1 MEKILLVEDSP
12 EVKIVVQASLK
23 DFDVYACSGIQEAER
38 QLQKNKFSCMIL
50 DIELPDGDGVSFFSQ
65 LQSRPDFSSLP
76 TFFLTGKTDLSQ
88 KLAAFS
94 LGADDFITKPF
105 EPAELRARVQAR
117 LKKSR
122 SSSSNE
128 IKLGNLTLFKD
139 QMRVMIAS
147 SEEKEIVSLTLLEF
161 KILQLLL
168 KDPERIFERDVIID
182 EVWGK
187 SANIVDRTV
196 DAHVSHLRKK
206 LSKSNLFIEAIPS
219 IGYKLSVKA

>member
-1 MEKILLVEDSP
+1 MEKVLLVEDSP

-23 DFDVYACSGIQEAER
+23 DFEVHSCSRIQEAE
-38 QLQKNKFSCMIL
+38 QELKKNKFSLLIL

-65 LQSRPDFSSLP
+65 LQSRVEFSSLP
-76 TFFLTGKTDLSQ
+76 TFFLTGKKDLSQ

-122 SSSSNE
+122 VQSPTELN
-128 IKLGNLTLFKD
+128 IGNLTLLKD
-139 QMRVMIAS
+139 QMKVIIS
-147 SEEKEIVSLTLLEF
+147 LSDEKIVVPLTLLEF

-168 KDPERIFERDVIID
+168 KSPDRIYERDVIID

-187 SANIVDRTV
+187 GVSLVDRTV

-206 LSKSNLFIEAIPS
+206 ISKSNLHIDAIPGV
-219 IGYKLSVKA
+219 GYKASLQL